1 MDVLVY
7 LLISFWYGVSAKTTG
22 KTKTKTTGKTKTK
35 TTGKTITIIII
46 M

>member
-22 KTKTKTTGKTKTK
+22 KT
-35 TTGKTITIIII
+35 ITIIII
-46 M
+46 IITFIYVST

>member
-7 LLISFWYGVSAKTTG
+7 LLISFWYGVSE
-22 KTKTKTTGKTKTK
+22 K

-46 M
+46 ITFIYVST